1 MAFDILFSPIA
12 VGARKLRNRI
22 VHTATVTGL
31 GKDRA
36 VTERLIAYHAA
47 RAEGGA
53 GMIVTELMN
62 VHPTSSGAPILVSLH
77 DEGNLAGLARWAAA
91 VEGAGCRLV
100 GQLGHIGRQ
109 QLWGLDS
116 VPRGASAQPEALYWN
131 SARPLAEDEIPG
143 IVAGYA
149 ESAERLKRA
158 GFSGVELHGAHG
170 YLIAQFLSPAC
181 NDRTDGY
188 GGSFEGRTRFMREVM
203 AAVLAAC
210 GDDFIVGIKLPADER
225 VPGGIDPDEA
235 ERIARAAAAEGVL
248 DYLSFSQGA
257 FGPDFD
263 THLPDMHYPPRPF
276 LPLHARLRAAAGG
289 LPVIG
294 LGRIESA
301 DAAEAALAGGACDM
315 VGFSRLLIS
324 DADWPRK
331 TEAGRTGDIRACTF
345 CNYCWGEIH
354 AGKPI
359 RCFQNPVLA
368 SAGEAGWQPPPAGQ
382 KKRVVVV
389 GAGPAGLEAAWIAAA
404 RGHAVTLFSGSPEP
418 GGAARLEACLPGRAE
433 VAKTTEFQ
441 HRKAAEAG
449 AAFRF
454 GETATL
460 QAVMDC
466 RPDEVILA
474 AGSRMRRPPALADE
488 AEALDLRTAVA
499 DLVAAGAD
507 RAPSPG
513 TAVLLDMDQTP
524 ALYGAVELLAARFAR
539 VVLLTP
545 AAENA
550 RSVNLMS
557 RMGVERRLA
566 LLGIDVR
573 RLTEPVAR
581 AGDRV
586 TCRHVITGA
595 ETAIEDVALL
605 TYATPR
611 AVRDGLTEELGQ
623 AGIPTTLIGDCLL
636 PRDAASAIHD
646 GHHAAL
652 AL

>member
-1 MAFDILFSPIA
+1 MAFDTLFSPIA
-12 VGARKLRNRI
+12 VGTRELRNRI
-22 VHTATVTGL
+22 VHAATVTGL
-31 GKDRA
+31 GRDRA
-36 VTERLIAYHAA
+36 VTDRLIAYHAA
-47 RAEGGA
+47 RASGGTA
-53 GMIVTELMN
+53 MIVTELMN
-62 VHPTSSGAPILVSLH
+62 VHPTSSGPPILVSIH
-77 DEGNLAGLARWAAA
+77 DEANLGGLTRWAEA
-91 VEGAGCRLV
+91 VERHGCRLI

-116 VPRGASAQPEALYWN
+116 VPRSASSQPEALYWN
-131 SARPLAEDEIPG
+131 SAKPLAEDEIPG

-188 GGSFEGRTRFMREVM
+188 GGSLEGRTRFMREVM
-203 AAVLAAC
+203 TAVRAAC
-210 GDDFIVGIKLPADER
+210 GPDFIVGIKLPADER

-257 FGPDFD
+257 FGPAFD

-276 LPLHARLRAAAGG
+276 LPLHTRLRAAGGG

-301 DAAEAALAGGACDM
+301 EAAETALAEGACDM

-331 TEAGRTGDIRACTF
+331 TEAGRAGDIRACTF

-368 SAGEAGWQPPPAGQ
+368 SADEAGWKPPPADES
-382 KKRVVVV
+382 KRVVVV
-389 GAGPAGLEAAWIAAA
+389 GAGLAGLEAAWVAAA
-404 RGHAVTLFSGSPEP
+404 RGHAVTLFSASDEP
-418 GGAARLEACLPGRAE
+418 GGAARVEALLPGRAE
-433 VAKTTEFQ
+433 VMKTAEFQ
-441 HRKAAEAG
+441 RRKAAEAG
-449 AAFRF
+449 ARLRF
-454 GETATL
+454 GETATVAAV
-460 QAVMDC
+460 QAC
-466 RPDEVILA
+466 EPDAVILA
-474 AGSRMRRPPALADE
+474 AGSGMRWPPALAEGTD
-488 AEALDLRTAVA
+488 AVDLRSAVA
-499 DLVAAGAD
+499 ALAASDA
-507 RAPSPG
+507 APSPG
-513 TAVLLDMDQTP
+513 TAVLLDMDQT
-524 ALYGAVELLAARFAR
+524 AAVYGAVELLAQRFAR

-550 RSVNLMS
+550 RFVNLMS

-573 RLTEPVAR
+573 RLTEPIAR
-581 AGDRV
+581 DGGRV

-595 ETAIEDVALL
+595 ETVIEEVALL

-611 AVRDGLTEELGQ
+611 AARGELAEELAE
-623 AGIPTTLIGDCLL
+623 AGVPVTLIGDCLL

-646 GHHAAL
+646 GHRAAL

>member
-1 MAFDILFSPIA
+1 MAFDTLFSPIT
-12 VGARKLRNRI
+12 VGGREMRNRI
-22 VHTATVTGL
+22 VHAATVTGL

-36 VTERLIAYHAA
+36 VTDRLIAYHAA
-47 RAEGGA
+47 RARGGTA
-53 GMIVTELMN
+53 MIVTELMN
-62 VHPTSSGAPILVSLH
+62 VHPTSTGAPILVSIH
-77 DEGNLAGLARWAAA
+77 DEANLGGLSRWAEA
-91 VEGAGCRLV
+91 VERHGCRLV

-116 VPRGASAQPEALYWN
+116 VPRSASSQPEALYWN
-131 SARPLAEDEIPG
+131 SARPLGEDEIAG

-181 NDRTDGY
+181 NDRADGY

-203 AAVLAAC
+203 AAVRAAC
-210 GDDFIVGIKLPADER
+210 GEDFIVGIKLPADER
-225 VPGGIDPDEA
+225 VSGGIDPDEA

-257 FGPDFD
+257 FGPAFD

-276 LPLHARLRAAAGG
+276 LPLHTRLRTAGGG

-301 DAAEAALAGGACDM
+301 EAAETALAEGACDM
-315 VGFSRLLIS
+315 VGVSRLLIS

-331 TEAGRTGDIRACTF
+331 TAAGRAGDIRACTF

-368 SAGEAGWQPPPAGQ
+368 SADEAGWRPPPADER
-382 KKRVVVV
+382 KRIVVV
-389 GAGPAGLEAAWIAAA
+389 GAGLAGLEAAWVAAA
-404 RGHAVTLFSGSPEP
+404 RGHEVTVFSSSAGP
-418 GGAARLEACLPGRAE
+418 GGASRVEALLPGRAE
-433 VAKTTEFQ
+433 VATTAEFQ
-441 HRKAAEAG
+441 HRQAAEAG
-449 AAFRF
+449 AAFRW
-454 GETATL
+454 GETATAE
-460 QAVMDC
+460 AVMAC
-466 RPDEVILA
+466 APDAVILA
-474 AGSRMRRPPALADE
+474 TGSRMRWPPALAED
-488 AEALDLRTAVA
+488 ADAVDLRSAVA
-499 DLVAAGAD
+499 DLAESDAP
-507 RAPSPG
+507 PSPG

-524 ALYGAVELLAARFAR
+524 AVYGAVELLAQHFAR

-550 RSVNLMS
+550 RFVNLMS

-595 ETAIEDVALL
+595 ETVIEDVALL

-611 AVRDGLTEELGQ
+611 AVRDEL
-623 AGIPTTLIGDCLL
+623 AGDLAETGVPVTLIGDCLL

-646 GHHAAL
+646 GHRAAL

>member
-1 MAFDILFSPIA
+1 MAFDTLFSPIT
-12 VGARKLRNRI
+12 VGPRELRNRI

-36 VTERLIAYHAA
+36 VTDRLIAYHAA

-53 GMIVTELMN
+53 AMIVTELMN
-62 VHPTSSGAPILVSLH
+62 VHPTSTGAPILVSLH
-77 DEGNLAGLARWAAA
+77 DEGNLAGFARWAAA
-91 VEGAGCRLV
+91 VEGAGCRLI

-131 SARPLAEDEIPG
+131 SARPLAEGEIPG

-158 GFSGVELHGAHG
+158 GFSGVELHAAHG

-188 GGSFEGRTRFMREVM
+188 GGSFEGRTRFMREVL
-203 AAVLAAC
+203 AAVRAAC
-210 GDDFIVGIKLPADER
+210 GGDFIVGIKLPADER

-235 ERIARAAAAEGVL
+235 ERIAGAAAGAGML

-257 FGPDFD
+257 FGPNFD

-276 LPLHARLRAAAGG
+276 LPLHKRLRGAAGG

-301 DAAEAALAGGACDM
+301 DAAEAALADGACDM

-331 TEAGRTGDIRACTF
+331 ARAGRMGDIRACTF

-354 AGKPI
+354 GGKPI
-359 RCFQNPVLA
+359 RCFQNPMLA
-368 SAGEAGWQPPPAGQ
+368 QAGEAGWQPPPAADA
-382 KKRVVVV
+382 KRVVVV
-389 GAGPAGLEAAWIAAA
+389 GAGLAGLEAAWVAAA
-404 RGHAVTLFSGSPEP
+404 RGHAVTVFSAGAEP
-418 GGAARLEACLPGRAE
+418 GGAARIEALLPGRAE
-433 VAKTTEFQ
+433 VATTAAFQ
-441 HRKAAEAG
+441 HRKAVEAG
-449 AAFRF
+449 AEFRF
-454 GETATL
+454 GEAATAD
-460 QAVMDC
+460 AVMDC
-466 RPDEVILA
+466 GPDAVILA
-474 AGSRMRRPPALADE
+474 TGSRMRRPPALDAD
-488 AEALDLRTAVA
+488 AEAVDLRRAVA
-499 DLVAAGAD
+499 ALAAAGLDQA
-507 RAPSPG
+507 RSPG

-524 ALYGAVELLAARFAR
+524 AVYGAAELLAERFAR

-545 AAENA
+545 APETA
-550 RSVNLMS
+550 RFVNLMS

-581 AGDRV
+581 EGARV

-595 ETAIEDVALL
+595 ETVIEEVALL

-611 AVRDGLTEELGQ
+611 AVRDEL
-623 AGIPTTLIGDCLL
+623 AGTLAVAGVEATLIGDCLL
-636 PRDAASAIHD
+636 ARDAASAIHD
-646 GHHAAL
+646 GHRAAL

>member
-1 MAFDILFSPIA
+1 MAFDTLFSPIA
-12 VGARKLRNRI
+12 VGGRALRNRI
-22 VHTATVTGL
+22 VHAATVTGL
-31 GKDRA
+31 GRDRA
-36 VTERLIAYHAA
+36 VTDRFIAYHAA
-47 RAEGGA
+47 RARGGTA
-53 GMIVTELMN
+53 MIVTELMN
-62 VHPTSSGAPILVSLH
+62 VHPTSTGASILVSIH
-77 DEGNLAGLARWAAA
+77 DEANLGGLTRWAEA
-91 VEGAGCRLV
+91 VERHGCRLI

-116 VPRGASAQPEALYWN
+116 VPRSASSRPEALYWN
-131 SARPLAEDEIPG
+131 SAKPFAEDEIPG

-188 GGSFEGRTRFMREVM
+188 GGSLEGRTRFMREVM
-203 AAVLAAC
+203 VAVRAAC

-225 VPGGIDPDEA
+225 VPGGIDPDDA

-257 FGPDFD
+257 FGPAFD

-276 LPLHARLRAAAGG
+276 VPLHARLRAAAGG

-301 DAAEAALAGGACDM
+301 EAAEAVLAEGACDM

-331 TEAGRTGDIRACTF
+331 TEAGRAGDVRACTF

-359 RCFQNPVLA
+359 RCFQNPVLG
-368 SAGEAGWQPPPAGQ
+368 SAEEPGWQPPPANEQ
-382 KKRVVVV
+382 RRVVVV
-389 GAGPAGLEAAWIAAA
+389 GAGLAGLEAAWVGAA
-404 RGHAVTLFSGSPEP
+404 RGHAVTVFSAGAEP
-418 GGAARLEACLPGRAE
+418 GGVSRLEARLPGRAD
-433 VAKTTEFQ
+433 VAKTADFQ
-441 HRKAAEAG
+441 HRKALEAG
-449 AAFRF
+449 AEFRW
-454 GETATL
+454 GEFATA
-460 QAVMDC
+460 ASVMAC
-466 RPDEVILA
+466 EPDAVILA
-474 AGSRMRRPPALADE
+474 TGSRMRRPPALAE
-488 AEALDLRTAVA
+488 GANAVDLRSAVA
-499 DLVAAGAD
+499 TLDENDAP
-507 RAPSPG
+507 PSPG

-524 ALYGAVELLAARFAR
+524 AVYGAVELLAQRFAR

-550 RSVNLMS
+550 RFVNLMS

-566 LLGIDVR
+566 LLGIEVC
-573 RLTEPVAR
+573 RLTEPISR
-581 AGDRV
+581 DGDCV

-595 ETAIEDVALL
+595 ETTIEDVALL

-611 AVRDGLTEELGQ
+611 AARDEL
-623 AGIPTTLIGDCLL
+623 AGALAEAGVAVTLIGDCLL

-646 GHHAAL
+646 GHRAAL

>member
-1 MAFDILFSPIA
+1 
-12 VGARKLRNRI
+12 
-22 VHTATVTGL
+22 
-31 GKDRA
+31 
-36 VTERLIAYHAA
+36 
-47 RAEGGA
+47 
-53 GMIVTELMN
+53 
-62 VHPTSSGAPILVSLH
+62 
-77 DEGNLAGLARWAAA
+77 
-91 VEGAGCRLV
+91 
-100 GQLGHIGRQ
+100 
-109 QLWGLDS
+109 
-116 VPRGASAQPEALYWN
+116 
-131 SARPLAEDEIPG
+131 
-143 IVAGYA
+143 
-149 ESAERLKRA
+149 
-158 GFSGVELHGAHG
+158 
-170 YLIAQFLSPAC
+170 
-181 NDRTDGY
+181 
-188 GGSFEGRTRFMREVM
+188 MREAM
-203 AAVLAAC
+203 AAVRAAC
-210 GDDFIVGIKLPADER
+210 GEDFIVGIKLPADER

-257 FGPDFD
+257 FGPAFD

-276 LPLHARLRAAAGG
+276 LPLHARLRAAGGG

-301 DAAEAALAGGACDM
+301 EAAETALAEGACDM

-331 TEAGRTGDIRACTF
+331 TEAGRAGDIRACTF

-368 SAGEAGWQPPPAGQ
+368 STDEAGWRPPPADER
-382 KKRVVVV
+382 KRVVVV
-389 GAGPAGLEAAWIAAA
+389 GAGLAGLEAAWVAAA
-404 RGHAVTLFSGSPEP
+404 CGHAVTVFSASAGP
-418 GGAARLEACLPGRAE
+418 GGASRVEALLPGRVE
-433 VAKTTEFQ
+433 VATTADFQ
-441 HRKAAEAG
+441 HRKAVEAG
-449 AAFRF
+449 ATFRW
-454 GETATL
+454 GETAT
-460 QAVMDC
+460 AEAMMAC
-466 RPDEVILA
+466 APDAVILA
-474 AGSRMRRPPALADE
+474 TGSRMRWPPALAE
-488 AEALDLRTAVA
+488 AADAVDLRQAVA
-499 DLVAAGAD
+499 DLAESD
-507 RAPSPG
+507 APPAPG

-524 ALYGAVELLAARFAR
+524 AVYGAVELLAQRFAR

-550 RSVNLMS
+550 RFVNLMS

-581 AGDRV
+581 AGERV

-595 ETAIEDVALL
+595 ETVIEEVALL

-611 AVRDGLTEELGQ
+611 AMRDEL
-623 AGIPTTLIGDCLL
+623 AGDLADAGVPVTLIGDCLL

-646 GHHAAL
+646 GHRAAL

>member
-1 MAFDILFSPIA
+1 MAFDTLFSPIT
-12 VGARKLRNRI
+12 VGGRELRNRI
-22 VHTATVTGL
+22 VHAATVTGL
-31 GKDRA
+31 GRDRA
-36 VTERLIAYHAA
+36 VTDRLIAYHAA
-47 RAEGGA
+47 RAQGGTA
-53 GMIVTELMN
+53 MIVTELMN
-62 VHPTSSGAPILVSLH
+62 VHPTSTGAPILVSIH
-77 DEGNLAGLARWAAA
+77 DEANLDGLTRWAEA
-91 VEGAGCRLV
+91 VERHGCRLI

-116 VPRGASAQPEALYWN
+116 VPRSASSQPEVLYWN
-131 SARPLAEDEIPG
+131 TARPLTEDEIPG

-181 NDRTDGY
+181 NDRADGY

-203 AAVLAAC
+203 AAVRAAC
-210 GDDFIVGIKLPADER
+210 GADFIVGIKLPADER

-235 ERIARAAAAEGVL
+235 ERIARAVAAEGAL

-257 FGPDFD
+257 FGPAFD

-276 LPLHARLRAAAGG
+276 LPLHTRLRAAADG

-301 DAAEAALAGGACDM
+301 EAAEAALAEGACDM

-331 TEAGRTGDIRACTF
+331 TQGGQAGDVRACTF

-368 SAGEAGWQPPPAGQ
+368 SAGESGWQPPPADEP
-382 KKRVVVV
+382 KRVVVV
-389 GAGPAGLEAAWIAAA
+389 GAGLAGLEAAWVAAA
-404 RGHAVTLFSGSPEP
+404 RGHAVTVFSASASP
-418 GGAARLEACLPGRAE
+418 GGAARLETGLPGRAD
-433 VAKTTEFQ
+433 VAKTAEFQ

-449 AAFRF
+449 AEFRS
-454 GETATL
+454 GETATAATVAAL
-460 QAVMDC
+460 E
-466 RPDEVILA
+466 PDAVILG
-474 AGSRMRRPPALADE
+474 AGSTMRWPPALTEDAD
-488 AEALDLRTAVA
+488 AVDLRRAVA
-499 DLVAAGAD
+499 NLAEDD
-507 RAPSPG
+507 SPPSPG

-524 ALYGAVELLAARFAR
+524 AVYGAVELLAQRFAR

-550 RSVNLMS
+550 RFVNLMS

-566 LLGIDVR
+566 LLGVDVR

-581 AGDRV
+581 VGDRV

-595 ETAIEDVALL
+595 ETTIEGAALL

-611 AVRDGLTEELGQ
+611 AARDEL
-623 AGIPTTLIGDCLL
+623 AGDLAGAGVPVTLIGDCLL

-646 GHHAAL
+646 GHRAAL

>member
-1 MAFDILFSPIA
+1 MAFDTLFSPVA
-12 VGARKLRNRI
+12 VGGRELRNRI

-53 GMIVTELMN
+53 AMIVTELMN
-62 VHPTSSGAPILVSLH
+62 VHPSSSGAPILVSLH

-91 VEGAGCRLV
+91 VEGAGCRLI

-116 VPRGASAQPEALYWN
+116 VPRSASAQPEALYWN

-188 GGSFEGRTRFMREVM
+188 GGSFAGRTRFLREVM
-203 AAVLAAC
+203 AAVRAAC

-235 ERIARAAAAEGVL
+235 ERITRAATAEGVL

-263 THLPDMHYPPRPF
+263 THLPDMHYPPPALPAAARAAPRRSRRAAGDRPR
-276 LPLHARLRAAAGG
+276 PDRIGGGRRGCARRRRLRHGG
-289 LPVIG
+289 LQSAVDIG
-294 LGRIESA
+294 RRLAAQDGGRTQGRHPRLHLLQLLLGR
-301 DAAEAALAGGACDM
+301 D
-315 VGFSRLLIS
+315 SRRQ
-324 DADWPRK
+324 A
-331 TEAGRTGDIRACTF
+331 
-345 CNYCWGEIH
+345 
-354 AGKPI
+354 I

-368 SAGEAGWQPPPAGQ
+368 RADEAGWQPPLATER
-382 KKRVVVV
+382 KRVVVV

-404 RGHAVTLFSGSPEP
+404 RGHAVTLFSASVEP
-418 GGAARLEACLPGRAE
+418 GGATRLEACLPGRTE

-441 HRKAAEAG
+441 QRKVAEAS
-449 AAFRF
+449 AEVRF
-454 GETATL
+454 GESATA
-460 QAVMDC
+460 QAVLDC

-474 AGSRMRRPPALADE
+474 TGSRMRRPQALAEE
-488 AEALDLRTAVA
+488 AEAVDLRTAVA
-499 DLVAAGAD
+499 TLVGGD
-507 RAPSPG
+507 PTPSPG

-524 ALYGAVELLAARFAR
+524 ALYAAVELLAARFAR

-550 RSVNLMS
+550 RFVNLMS

-566 LLGIDVR
+566 QLAIDVR

-581 AGDRV
+581 EGSRV

-595 ETAIEDVALL
+595 ETAIEEVALL

-611 AVRDGLTEELGQ
+611 APRDGLAAELGQ
-623 AGIPTTLIGDCLL
+623 AGIPATPIGDCLL

-646 GHHAAL
+646 GHRAAL

>member
-1 MAFDILFSPIA
+1 MAFDTLFSPIA
-12 VGARKLRNRI
+12 VGRRELRNRI
-22 VHTATVTGL
+22 VHAATVTGL
-31 GKDRA
+31 GRDRA
-36 VTERLIAYHAA
+36 VTDRLIAYHAA
-47 RAEGGA
+47 RAEGGTA
-53 GMIVTELMN
+53 MIVTELMN
-62 VHPTSSGAPILVSLH
+62 VHPTSTGAPILVSIH
-77 DEGNLAGLARWAAA
+77 DEANLGGLARWAEA
-91 VEGAGCRLV
+91 VERHGCRLV

-116 VPRGASAQPEALYWN
+116 VPRSASSQPEALYWN
-131 SARPLAEDEIPG
+131 SARPLAEDEIG
-143 IVAGYA
+143 GVVAGYA

-181 NDRTDGY
+181 NDRADGY
-188 GGSFEGRTRFMREVM
+188 GGSFEGRTRFMREAM
-203 AAVLAAC
+203 AAVRAAC
-210 GDDFIVGIKLPADER
+210 GEDFLVGIKLPADER

-257 FGPDFD
+257 FGPAFD

-276 LPLHARLRAAAGG
+276 LPLHARLRSAAGG

-294 LGRIESA
+294 LGRIESVE
-301 DAAEAALAGGACDM
+301 AAEAALAEGACDM

-331 TEAGRTGDIRACTF
+331 TQAGRAGDVRACTF

-359 RCFQNPVLA
+359 RCFQNPVLG
-368 SAGEAGWQPPPAGQ
+368 SADEAGWQPPAADAR
-382 KKRVVVV
+382 KRVAVV
-389 GAGPAGLEAAWIAAA
+389 GAGLAGLEAAWVAAA
-404 RGHAVTLFSGSPEP
+404 RGHAVTVFSASAEP
-418 GGAARLEACLPGRAE
+418 GGAARLEAQLPGRAD
-433 VAKTTEFQ
+433 VAKTAEFQ
-441 HRKAAEAG
+441 HRKATEAG
-449 AAFRF
+449 AEFRW
-454 GETATL
+454 GESATA
-460 QAVMDC
+460 ADVMAC
-466 RPDEVILA
+466 EPDAVILA
-474 AGSRMRRPPALADE
+474 TGSRMRWPAALAKGAEAVDLRSAVAALAQNNAPPA
-488 AEALDLRTAVA
+488 
-499 DLVAAGAD
+499 
-507 RAPSPG
+507 PG

-524 ALYGAVELLAARFAR
+524 AVYGAVELLAERFSR

-545 AAENA
+545 APENA
-550 RSVNLMS
+550 RFVNLMS

-595 ETAIEDVALL
+595 ETTIEDVALL

-611 AVRDGLTEELGQ
+611 AARDEL
-623 AGIPTTLIGDCLL
+623 AGDFAEAGVPVILVGDCLL

-646 GHHAAL
+646 GHRAAL
-652 AL
+652 GL

>member
-1 MAFDILFSPIA
+1 MVFDTLFSPIA
-12 VGARKLRNRI
+12 VGGRELRNRI
-22 VHTATVTGL
+22 VHAATVTGL
-31 GKDRA
+31 GRDRA
-36 VTERLIAYHAA
+36 VTDRLVAYHAA

-53 GMIVTELMN
+53 AMIVTELMN

-77 DEGNLAGLARWAAA
+77 NEGNLAGLARWAEA
-91 VEGAGCRLV
+91 VERHGCRLI

-116 VPRGASAQPEALYWN
+116 VPRSSSSQPDALYWN

-181 NDRTDGY
+181 NDRADGY
-188 GGSFEGRTRFMREVM
+188 GGGLEGRTRFMREVL
-203 AAVLAAC
+203 AAVCAAC
-210 GDDFIVGIKLPADER
+210 GDDFIVGIKLPADEKM
-225 VPGGIDPDEA
+225 PGGIDPDEA
-235 ERIARAAAAEGVL
+235 ERIAAVAAAEGRL

-257 FGPDFD
+257 FGHAFD
-263 THLPDMHYPPRPF
+263 SHLPDMHYPPRPF
-276 LPLHARLRAAAGG
+276 LPLHRRLRAAGRG

-301 DAAEAALAGGACDM
+301 EAADAVLAEGACDM

-331 TEAGRTGDIRACTF
+331 TQADRAGDIRACTF

-354 AGKPI
+354 GGKPI
-359 RCFQNPVLA
+359 RCFQNPMLGR
-368 SAGEAGWQPPPAGQ
+368 AGESGWQPPAANER
-382 KKRVVVV
+382 KRVAVV
-389 GAGPAGLEAAWIAAA
+389 GAGLAGLEAAWVAAA
-404 RGHAVTLFSGSPEP
+404 RGHAVTLLSGSVEV
-418 GGAARLEACLPGRAE
+418 GGASRLEARLPGRAE
-433 VAKTTEFQ
+433 VGCTAEFQ
-441 HRKAAEAG
+441 QRKAAEAG

-454 GETATL
+454 GEAATAE
-460 QAVMDC
+460 AVMAC
-466 RPDEVILA
+466 EPDAVILA
-474 AGSRMRRPPALADE
+474 TGSAMRRPPALAED
-488 AEALDLRTAVA
+488 AEAVDLRAAVA
-499 DLVAAGAD
+499 ALVEDKPAQ
-507 RAPSPG
+507 SPG

-524 ALYGAVELLAARFAR
+524 AVYGSVELLAACFAR

-545 AAENA
+545 AAESA
-550 RSVNLMS
+550 RFVNLMS

-566 LLGIDVR
+566 LLGVDVR

-581 AGDRV
+581 EGARV
-586 TCRHVITGA
+586 ACRHVITGA
-595 ETAIEDVALL
+595 ETAIGEVALL

-611 AVRDGLTEELGQ
+611 AARDDL
-623 AGIPTTLIGDCLL
+623 AGALERAGVPVTLVGDCLL

-646 GHHAAL
+646 GHRAAL

>member
-1 MAFDILFSPIA
+1 MPFDTLFSPIT
-12 VGARKLRNRI
+12 VGGRELRNRI
-22 VHTATVTGL
+22 VHAATVTGL

-36 VTERLIAYHAA
+36 VTDRLIAYHAA
-47 RAEGGA
+47 RASGGTA
-53 GMIVTELMN
+53 MIVTELMN
-62 VHPTSSGAPILVSLH
+62 VHPTSTGAPILVSLH
-77 DEGNLAGLARWAAA
+77 DEGNLAGLTRWAEA
-91 VEGAGCRLV
+91 VERHGCRLI

-116 VPRGASAQPEALYWN
+116 VPRSASSQPEALYWN
-131 SARPLAEDEIPG
+131 TARPFAEDEIAG

-170 YLIAQFLSPAC
+170 YLIAQFLSAAC

-188 GGSFEGRTRFMREVM
+188 GGSLEGRTHFMREVM
-203 AAVLAAC
+203 AAVRAAC
-210 GDDFIVGIKLPADER
+210 GEDFIVGIKLPADER

-235 ERIARAAAAEGVL
+235 ERIARAAAGEGVL

-257 FGPDFD
+257 FGPAFD

-276 LPLHARLRAAAGG
+276 LPLHARLRAAGGG

-301 DAAEAALAGGACDM
+301 GAAEAALAEGACDM

-331 TEAGRTGDIRACTF
+331 TEAGRAGDIRACTF

-359 RCFQNPVLA
+359 RCFQNPVLG
-368 SAGEAGWQPPPAGQ
+368 SAGESGWQPPAAE
-382 KKRVVVV
+382 KKRRVVVV
-389 GAGPAGLEAAWIAAA
+389 GAGLAGLEAAWIAAA
-404 RGHAVTLFSGSPEP
+404 RGHAVTVFSASAEP
-418 GGAARLEACLPGRAE
+418 GGAARLEAGLPGRAD

-441 HRKAAEAG
+441 RRKAAEADVV
-449 AAFRF
+449 FRF
-454 GETATL
+454 DETATAATVL
-460 QAVMDC
+460 AC
-466 RPDEVILA
+466 EPDVVILA
-474 AGSRMRRPPALADE
+474 TGSSMRWPLALA
-488 AEALDLRTAVA
+488 AEAVDLRQAVA
-499 DLVAAGAD
+499 ALAANESP
-507 RAPSPG
+507 PSPG
-513 TAVLLDMDQTP
+513 TAVLLDMDQT
-524 ALYGAVELLAARFAR
+524 AAVYGAVELLAQRFAR

-550 RSVNLMS
+550 RFVNLMS

-566 LLGIDVR
+566 HLGIDVR

-581 AGDRV
+581 AGERV

-595 ETAIEDVALL
+595 ETVIEDVALL

-611 AVRDGLTEELGQ
+611 AARDEL
-623 AGIPTTLIGDCLL
+623 AGELEGAGVPVTLIGDCLL

-646 GHHAAL
+646 GHRAAL

>member
-1 MAFDILFSPIA
+1 MAFDTLFSPIA
-12 VGARKLRNRI
+12 VGGRELRNRI
-22 VHTATVTGL
+22 VHAATVTGL
-31 GKDRA
+31 GRDRA
-36 VTERLIAYHAA
+36 VTDRLIAYHAA
-47 RAEGGA
+47 RAKGGTA
-53 GMIVTELMN
+53 MIVTELMN
-62 VHPTSSGAPILVSLH
+62 VHPTSSGAPILVSIH
-77 DEGNLAGLARWAAA
+77 DEANLGGLTRWAKA
-91 VEGAGCRLV
+91 VERHGCRLI

-116 VPRGASAQPEALYWN
+116 VPRSASSQPEALYWN
-131 SARPLAEDEIPG
+131 TARPLAADEIPG

-188 GGSFEGRTRFMREVM
+188 GGSLEGRTRFMREVM
-203 AAVLAAC
+203 AAVRAAC
-210 GDDFIVGIKLPADER
+210 GKEFIVGIKLPADER
-225 VPGGIDPDEA
+225 VPGGIDPEEA
-235 ERIARAAAAEGVL
+235 ERIASAAAAEGVL
-248 DYLSFSQGA
+248 DYLSFSQGV
-257 FGPDFD
+257 FGPAFD

-276 LPLHARLRAAAGG
+276 LPLHARLRAAVGG

-301 DAAEAALAGGACDM
+301 EAAEAALAGGACDM
-315 VGFSRLLIS
+315 VGLSRLLIS

-331 TEAGRTGDIRACTF
+331 TQAGRSADIRVCTF

-368 SAGEAGWQPPPAGQ
+368 STTESGWQPPPADEPR
-382 KKRVVVV
+382 RVVVV
-389 GAGPAGLEAAWIAAA
+389 GAGLAGLEAAWVAAA
-404 RGHAVTLFSGSPEP
+404 RGHAVTVFSTSAEP
-418 GGAARLEACLPGRAE
+418 GGAARLEAGLPGRAD
-433 VAKTTEFQ
+433 VAKIAAFQ
-441 HRKAAEAG
+441 HRKATEAG
-449 AAFRF
+449 ATFRLS
-454 GETATL
+454 EAATE
-460 QAVMDC
+460 AAIVAC
-466 RPDEVILA
+466 EPDAVILA
-474 AGSRMRRPPALADE
+474 TGSTMRRPPALAKGRE
-488 AEALDLRTAVA
+488 AVDLRRAVA
-499 DLVAAGAD
+499 ALALNDS
-507 RAPSPG
+507 APSPG

-524 ALYGAVELLAARFAR
+524 AVYGAVELLAQRFAR

-550 RSVNLMS
+550 RFVNLMS

-566 LLGIDVR
+566 LLGVDVR

-581 AGDRV
+581 EGDRV

-595 ETAIEDVALL
+595 ETTIKGVALL

-611 AVRDGLTEELGQ
+611 AARNDLADDLAD
-623 AGIPTTLIGDCLL
+623 AGFPVTLVGDCLL
-636 PRDAASAIHD
+636 PRDAASAVHD
-646 GHHAAL
+646 GHRAAL